1 MAFTMSRGSPGTPP
15 HTPGHGLPVFL
26 ACCCP
31 RLPFQGRVSHQ
42 IQRHL
47 LSSLPAARAIH
58 QCTSWRTD
66 YYGGSATPGCRQPTA
81 GLPAAV
87 LAARREG
94 RHPGAY
100 RGRDRPCGRPP
111 AQIPACV
118 TNALG
123 SCLGSDVESRVGE
136 GMHHA
141 SGWEPSSRQAV
152 HPNPADP
159 CALTAALERLMPVPG
174 HLGAE
179 GCHRRAVA
187 GHGVVGAMPAHH
199 APQPSTL
206 LRDGLMPTCL
216 ELVLDLSQLGPHPL
230 GDRDPPHPET
240 PGPRLRADMREA
252 EKVERLG
259 FPEDAPDDSRRHTAR
274 TRSGASCPGA
284 VPIRTSRTAHE
295 ARSGTALR
303 RPDAGSPR

>member
-94 RHPGAY
+94 RHPGASHVHDVPV
-100 RGRDRPCGRPP
+100 GGGGG
-111 AQIPACV
+111 AQLFP
-118 TNALG
+118 G
-123 SCLGSDVESRVGE
+123 SL
-136 GMHHA
+136 A
-141 SGWEPSSRQAV
+141 TP
-152 HPNPADP
+152 
-159 CALTAALERLMPVPG
+159 T
-174 HLGAE
+174 
-179 GCHRRAVA
+179 
-187 GHGVVGAMPAHH
+187 
-199 APQPSTL
+199 PQPFS
-206 LRDGLMPTCL
+206 
-216 ELVLDLSQLGPHPL
+216 V
-230 GDRDPPHPET
+230 
-240 PGPRLRADMREA
+240 A
-252 EKVERLG
+252 
-259 FPEDAPDDSRRHTAR
+259 F
-274 TRSGASCPGA
+274 
-284 VPIRTSRTAHE
+284 VPA
-295 ARSGTALR
+295 
-303 RPDAGSPR
+303 